1 MTRSSP
7 ESAQGS
13 SPPSAPSTGARS
25 SERRGLHGHRVGAP
39 NMIRAG
45 IAEAVGTFF
54 LIFTGTAT
62 AAAATLGKST
72 GGTPPNSL
80 AIALA
85 FGLVL
90 TALVGALGQVSGA
103 HLNGAVTLGLAVT
116 GKFPWS
122 YVPAYLGFQLL
133 GALAGAGATW
143 VSFGNDARNVAHLG
157 ATTPSKG
164 VGDARVFIVEALITF
179 LLVFVIIAV
188 ATDDRVPAAVAAP
201 AIGFALVAAVLIG
214 GGVTGG
220 AVNPDRALGPAIMST
235 TFTSPVG
242 LCPGDHRRWG
252 RRRAPTQIRGRLRH
266 RPHHEFRRG
275 PRWRQCW
282 GPQPGHRRRHLSHR
296 RRTRPTGGGSPTQ
309 GRS

>member
-1 MTRSSP
+1 
-7 ESAQGS
+7 
-13 SPPSAPSTGARS
+13 
-25 SERRGLHGHRVGAP
+25 
-39 NMIRAG
+39 MIRAG

-72 GGTPPNSL
+72 GGTPPDSL

-143 VSFGNDARNVAHLG
+143 VSFGNDARNAAHLG

-235 TFTSPVG
+235 TFSSLWVYVAATIVG
-242 LCPGDHRRWG
+242 GVAAAVLHKYVVASAV
-252 RRRAPTQIRGRLRH
+252 APTVSA
-266 RPHHEFRRG
+266 G
-275 PRWRQCW
+275 PDQ
-282 GPQPGHRRRHLSHR
+282 GDDQS
-296 RRTRPTGGGSPTQ
+296 
-309 GRS
+309 GRSAGDRSLRTGKDT

>member
-1 MTRSSP
+1 
-7 ESAQGS
+7 
-13 SPPSAPSTGARS
+13 
-25 SERRGLHGHRVGAP
+25 
-39 NMIRAG
+39 MIRAG

-72 GGTPPNSL
+72 GGTPPDSL

-143 VSFGNDARNVAHLG
+143 VSS
-157 ATTPSKG
+157 ATTP
-164 VGDARVFIVEALITF
+164 
-179 LLVFVIIAV
+179 
-188 ATDDRVPAAVAAP
+188 ATSR
-201 AIGFALVAAVLIG
+201 
-214 GGVTGG
+214 TS
-220 AVNPDRALGPAIMST
+220 GPPPPRKEWAM
-235 TFTSPVG
+235 
-242 LCPGDHRRWG
+242 PGCSSWRR
-252 RRRAPTQIRGRLRH
+252 
-266 RPHHEFRRG
+266 
-275 PRWRQCW
+275 
-282 GPQPGHRRRHLSHR
+282 
-296 RRTRPTGGGSPTQ
+296 
-309 GRS
+309 

>member
-45 IAEAVGTFF
+45 VAEAVGTFF

-72 GGTPPNSL
+72 GGTPP
-80 AIALA
+80 
-85 FGLVL
+85 GLVGHR
-90 TALVGALGQVSGA
+90 VGLRTGPHRPGWGVGPVSGA

-143 VSFGNDARNVAHLG
+143 VSFGNTARNAAHLG

-220 AVNPDRALGPAIMST
+220 AVNPDRALGPAIMSG
-235 TFTSPVG
+235 TFTSLWVYVLATIVG
-242 LCPGDHRRWG
+242 GVAAALLHKYVVASAI
-252 RRRAPTQIRGRLRH
+252 APTTDSGEDQ
-266 RPHHEFRRG
+266 
-275 PRWRQCW
+275 
-282 GPQPGHRRRHLSHR
+282 
-296 RRTRPTGGGSPTQ
+296 GGGSA
-309 GRS
+309 GDRSLGTGDDT

>member
-1 MTRSSP
+1 M
-7 ESAQGS
+7 
-13 SPPSAPSTGARS
+13 
-25 SERRGLHGHRVGAP
+25 
-39 NMIRAG
+39 
-45 IAEAVGTFF
+45 
-54 LIFTGTAT
+54 
-62 AAAATLGKST
+62 
-72 GGTPPNSL
+72 

-143 VSFGNDARNVAHLG
+143 VSFGNTARNAAHLG

-188 ATDDRVPAAVAAP
+188 A
-201 AIGFALVAAVLIG
+201 VLIG

-220 AVNPDRALGPAIMST
+220 AVNPDRALGPAIMSG
-235 TFTSPVG
+235 TFTSLWVYVLATIVG
-242 LCPGDHRRWG
+242 GVAAALLHKYVVASAI
-252 RRRAPTQIRGRLRH
+252 APTTDSGEDQ
-266 RPHHEFRRG
+266 
-275 PRWRQCW
+275 
-282 GPQPGHRRRHLSHR
+282 
-296 RRTRPTGGGSPTQ
+296 GGGSA
-309 GRS
+309 GDRSLGTGDDT

>member
-13 SPPSAPSTGARS
+13 APPSAPSTGAAS
-25 SERRGLHGHRVGAP
+25 GERQGLHGHRVGAP

-62 AAAATLGKST
+62 AAAATLGKFT
-72 GGTPPNSL
+72 GGTPPDSL

-143 VSFGNDARNVAHLG
+143 VSFGNTARAAAHLG

-188 ATDDRVPAAVAAP
+188 ATDDRVPASVASP

-220 AVNPDRALGPAIMST
+220 AVNPDRALGPAIMSG
-235 TFTSPVG
+235 TFTSLWIYVLATIVG
-242 LCPGDHRRWG
+242 GIAAALLHKYVVASAI
-252 RRRAPTQIRGRLRH
+252 APTVSADEQSDDQSGTSAGDRSLRS
-266 RPHHEFRRG
+266 G
-275 PRWRQCW
+275 KD
-282 GPQPGHRRRHLSHR
+282 
-296 RRTRPTGGGSPTQ
+296 T
-309 GRS
+309 

>member
-7 ESAQGS
+7 QSAQGS
-13 SPPSAPSTGARS
+13 SPRSAPSTGARS
-25 SERRGLHGHRVGAP
+25 GERRGLHGHRIGAP

-72 GGTPPNSL
+72 GGTPPDSL

-143 VSFGNDARNVAHLG
+143 VSFGNDARNIAHLG

-235 TFTSPVG
+235 TFSSLWVYVAATIVG
-242 LCPGDHRRWG
+242 GVAAAVLHKYVVASAI
-252 RRRAPTQIRGRLRH
+252 APTVSA
-266 RPHHEFRRG
+266 G
-275 PRWRQCW
+275 PDQ
-282 GPQPGHRRRHLSHR
+282 GDDQS
-296 RRTRPTGGGSPTQ
+296 
-309 GRS
+309 GRSAGDRSLRTGKDT

>member
-143 VSFGNDARNVAHLG
+143 VSFSNDARNVAHLG

-220 AVNPDRALGPAIMST
+220 AVNPDRALGPATMST
-235 TFTSPVG
+235 TFTSLWVYVLATIVG
-242 LCPGDHRRWG
+242 GVAAALLHKYVVASAI
-252 RRRAPTQIRGRLRH
+252 APTTNSGEDQ
-266 RPHHEFRRG
+266 
-275 PRWRQCW
+275 
-282 GPQPGHRRRHLSHR
+282 
-296 RRTRPTGGGSPTQ
+296 GGGSA
-309 GRS
+309 GDRSLGTADDT